1 MISYLVL
8 YIFFFLTGQDEFGW
22 AMYLN
27 SKRSWFL
34 HRGEHRDRTDGGI
47 KITQQE
53 INDKSITQNT
63 SSITTTIGVR
73 FDCERGH
80 LAFYLNGEPHGP
92 IAFTNLNIKQGDK
105 SNQGGD
111 NTKKSNLFYPAI
123 SLSYY
128 TRVRLVSG
136 LEVPSESEDSSDSS
150 EAEYDLSL
158 STPQFHFNSTG
169 PNHYPIDHNDS
180 NNNSN
185 NNNES
190 ENKNIVTYPFP
201 TYLVR
206 STTAPCIRKASSPD
220 TLLRQPKKSIVLPK
234 LITFSRS

>member
-1 MISYLVL
+1 MFRI
-8 YIFFFLTGQDEFGW
+8 GQDEFGW

-47 KITQQE
+47 KIIQQE
-53 INDKSITQNT
+53 INDKNSTQNT
-63 SSITTTIGVR
+63 SLITTIIGVR

-105 SNQGGD
+105 SNQDGD
-111 NTKKSNLFYPAI
+111 NTKKLNIFYPAI
-123 SLSYY
+123 SLSHY

-169 PNHYPIDHNDS
+169 SKHYPIDHNDN
-180 NNNSN
+180 NNNST
-185 NNNES
+185 NNES
-190 ENKNIVTYPFP
+190 ENKNIVIHPLP
-201 TYLVR
+201 TCLVR
-206 STTAPCIRKASSPD
+206 STTAPCIRKPSSPD
-220 TLLRQPKKSIVLPK
+220 TLLRLPKKSTVLPK

>member
-1 MISYLVL
+1 
-8 YIFFFLTGQDEFGW
+8 
-22 AMYLN
+22 MYLN

-92 IAFTNLNIKQGDK
+92 IAFTNLNIKQDDK
-105 SNQGGD
+105 SNQSGE

-123 SLSYY
+123 SLSHY
-128 TRVRLVSG
+128 TCVRLVSG

-169 PNHYPIDHNDS
+169 SKHYPIDHND
-180 NNNSN
+180 NNNSS
-185 NNNES
+185 NNES
-190 ENKNIVTYPFP
+190 ENKNTVTYPFP
-201 TYLVR
+201 THLVR
-206 STTAPCIRKASSPD
+206 STTAPCIRKPSSPN